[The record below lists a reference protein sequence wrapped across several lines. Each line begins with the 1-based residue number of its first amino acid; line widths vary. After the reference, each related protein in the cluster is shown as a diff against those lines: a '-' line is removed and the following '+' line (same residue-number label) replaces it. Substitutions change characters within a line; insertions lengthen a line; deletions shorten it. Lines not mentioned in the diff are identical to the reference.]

1 MNQDTA
7 IIIFYNIKENRKID
21 IEVPLDIT
29 VNELILGLTSA
40 YQLDI
45 DVTDQRKCILKSENP
60 IALLKGNKTL
70 AEYGIHNGTYIFY
83 KECGV

>member
-45 DVTDQRKCILKSENP
+45 DVTDQRKCFLKSENP

-70 AEYGIHNGTYIFY
+70 AEYGIHNATNIFY

>member
-45 DVTDQRKCILKSENP
+45 DVTDQRKCFLKSENP

-70 AEYGIHNGTYIFY
+70 AEYGIRNGTNIFY

>member
-45 DVTDQRKCILKSENP
+45 DVTDQRKCFLKSENP

-70 AEYGIHNGTYIFY
+70 AEYGIHNGTNIFH